1 MRSRERHVKRRSESY
16 FHEENLLVEFTIE
29 VKHKLL
35 DDRDN
40 HWLDKAII
48 EGREEEDDEEK
59 YEDVQ
64 KKGIEKGI

>member
-1 MRSRERHVKRRSESY
+1 VKE
-16 FHEENLLVEFTIE
+16 
-29 VKHKLL
+29 KLL
-35 DDRDN
+35 HDRDN